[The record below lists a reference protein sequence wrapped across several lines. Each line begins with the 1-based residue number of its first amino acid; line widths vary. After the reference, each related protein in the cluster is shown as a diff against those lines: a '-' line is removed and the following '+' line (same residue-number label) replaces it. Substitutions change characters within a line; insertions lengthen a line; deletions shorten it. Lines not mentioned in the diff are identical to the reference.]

1 MTQKTLNFLENYRS
15 ALEICRT
22 RHEKQEP
29 VEYTFLPA
37 DGRNPRPSL
46 GTGRTEAGAY
56 EKTMAV

>member
-22 RHEKQEP
+22 RHEKQKP
-29 VEYTFLPA
+29 VEYTYLPI
-37 DGRNPRPSL
+37 DGRNPRPSFK
-46 GTGRTEAGAY
+46 TGQTEAGAY

>member
-29 VEYTFLPA
+29 VEFTFLPI
-37 DGRNPRPSL
+37 DRRDPRTSF
-46 GTGRTEAGAY
+46 GTGQTEAGAY